1 MAEMT
6 IRPYMDGNRGADN
19 VIRCQRAVL
28 TSRLL
33 GVDYVEPVEFIG
45 QPALFSVSS
54 SVECH
59 AGRLSRTTSLSS
71 PFTHAPSSPFPMCGG
86 LHVGLSKVSRRVS
99 ITSSRKPGS
108 DVAEQGITAQ
118 CAASKPRY
126 MAGAACT

>member
-6 IRPYMDGNRGADN
+6 IRPCMDGNRGADN
-19 VIRCQRAVL
+19 VIRCQRAVSGWSCRKLGDCYL
-28 TSRLL
+28 T
-33 GVDYVEPVEFIG
+33 G

-59 AGRLSRTTSLSS
+59 TGRLSRTTSLSS

-86 LHVGLSKVSRRVS
+86 LYVEVYGYGWKALTLGHF
-99 ITSSRKPGS
+99 
-108 DVAEQGITAQ
+108 QAQ